1 MSIAASFFLL
11 LALAL
16 PGCKEAETPTATRLP
31 AEEAAQAPV
40 VLTIEAATYEERL
53 VGALQRV
60 AHRDLSAEAGALVA
74 EAAGTWMS
82 DVPGKLGGM
91 PEAVKAEELLTDP
104 ALRALLLANDEGAA
118 AKALAERGVKGLVLH
133 RDVAIAVDRDR
144 RVLSRLY
151 HHGHLDYFRLAR
163 VGEGTLVYTVHAEP
177 VPFPPALAQASVD
190 YLRAR
195 LGGAAEASLPK
206 VQDSVGSWAFFATLR
221 TQGREQA
228 IVFARSGSLKGVLDE
243 LVEDLEVEH
252 RRRVEILGHPRL
264 SEAMGDM
271 GIELHRV
278 TERAY
283 VEPRDEETL
292 QALLEPGID
301 GVYMMSAD
309 KKERAAVPG
318 SISYTRNLVKADDV
332 LREAAKVGR
341 MSEKRPWRDA
351 GAWLELVRTISYRHH
366 PDTGLVPLYRG
377 VPPVDLSEVTLASTR
392 ESILSSGDWW
402 LANLAEDGSLNYKFW
417 PAENRYSNE
426 YNHVRHTLA
435 TWNLV
440 QAWRVDPTRN
450 PAWLEG
456 ARKALDWTNLYLKH
470 EGDMSFYSYG
480 NNQKLGS
487 VVVNLMG
494 MIDLAKAT
502 GSKEWDDQIRRQARF
517 ALFMQKESG
526 TFDGYYVEKGHPYY
540 GQTNDIV
547 PGEAALALVMV
558 ADYFDEDEWIATLP
572 KFFEYYEP
580 WFRTRAARRH
590 DRAWPVYIYD
600 NNDRLEL
607 VQFGPWTVMAANAYH
622 ARTGDERVG
631 AFGLEIAR
639 WMIEAYMYDSDRT
652 PYPDYI
658 GGYYKMPG
666 ELPAMQAFC
675 YAEGTAAAY
684 ALARRMGREEDRAF
698 FELRTRESVRFA
710 LVMQYDDLDTYPFT
724 RPELLWGGI
733 RYAMNE
739 SKVRIDY
746 TYHGQS
752 ALVQW
757 YEAALEDPALPA
769 AVRDGPVGRPR
780 PREVMRALGKPV
792 APGYRG
798 AVVATSASG
807 PEQPASST
815 GAEATEEA
823 EPE

>member
-1 MSIAASFFLL
+1 MTLPALPALL
-11 LALAL
+11 LALSLSACEQ
-16 PGCKEAETPTATRLP
+16 PQTPTATRLP
-31 AEEAAQAPV
+31 AEAGQEAPA

-60 AHRDLSAEAGALVA
+60 AHRDLSVDAGKELG
-74 EAAGTWMS
+74 EQPGTWLS
-82 DVPGKLGGM
+82 DAPGKLGGL
-91 PEAVKAEELLTDP
+91 PDTVKAEELLTDP
-104 ALRALLLANDEGAA
+104 ALRALLLSNDEAAVAA
-118 AKALAERGVKGLVLH
+118 ALVERGVKGVILH

-151 HHGHLDYFRLAR
+151 NHSHLDYFRLTR
-163 VGEGTLVYTVHAEP
+163 VGEGLLTYTVHPEP
-177 VPFPPALAQASVD
+177 VPFPPELAQLAVG
-190 YLRAR
+190 YLRAK
-195 LGGAAEASLPK
+195 LAGAEVEDFPK
-206 VQDSVGSWAFFATLR
+206 VKDSVGHWAFYATLR
-221 TQGREQA
+221 SQGREQVVA
-228 IVFARSGSLKGVLDE
+228 FARSGSLKGVLDE
-243 LVEDLEVEH
+243 LAKDLEAEH
-252 RRRVEILGHPRL
+252 RRRVEILGFPRL
-264 SEAMGDM
+264 SESID
-271 GIELHRV
+271 ELGVEIHRV

-292 QALLEPGID
+292 QALIEPGID
-301 GVYMMSAD
+301 GVYMMTAD
-309 KKERAAVPG
+309 RRERAAAPG
-318 SISYTRNLVKADDV
+318 SISYTRNLVKADNI
-332 LREAAKVGR
+332 LREAAKIGR
-341 MSEKRPWRDA
+341 MSERRPWRGE
-351 GAWLELVRTISYRHH
+351 GAWLEIIRAHGWRHH
-366 PDTGLVPLYRG
+366 PDTGLVQLYRG
-377 VPPVDLSEVTLASTR
+377 VPPVPLSSVTLASTR
-392 ESILSSGDWW
+392 EAILSSGDWW
-402 LANLAEDGSLNYKFW
+402 LANLAEDGSTNYKFW
-417 PAENRYSNE
+417 PAENRFSNE

-440 QAWRVDPTRN
+440 QAWRVDPERN

-456 ARKALDWTNLYLKH
+456 ARRALDWTNLYLKH
-470 EGDMSFYSYG
+470 EGEMSFYSYKD
-480 NNQKLGS
+480 NQKLGS

-494 MIDLAKAT
+494 MIDLARAT
-502 GSKEWDDQIRRQARF
+502 GSKEWDEQIRRQARF

-526 TFDGYYVEKGHPYY
+526 TFDGYYVDKGHPYY

-580 WFRTRAARRH
+580 WFRSRAARRH

-600 NNDRLEL
+600 NSDRLEL

-622 ARTGDERVG
+622 ARTGDEKVG

-639 WMIEAYMYDSDRT
+639 WMIEAYMYDTDRS

-684 ALARRMGREEDRAF
+684 ALARRMGREDDRAF

-710 LVMQYDDLDTYPFT
+710 MVMQYDDLDTYPFT

-757 YEAALEDPALPA
+757 YEEALQDPNLPA
-769 AVRDGPVGRPR
+769 AVRDGPMGRPR
-780 PREVMRALGKPV
+780 PRVVMKDLGKPV

-798 AVVATSASG
+798 AVVATVDASA
-807 PEQPASST
+807 P
-815 GAEATEEA
+815 EA
-823 EPE
+823 EESEAE